1 MKLNVVYNLI
11 QMLLHHSRECLKLT
25 GNTSSVAVIDILKRH
40 FTERKIGD
48 KGVLSAF
55 GPAFT
60 TEMVIGEWG

>member
-1 MKLNVVYNLI
+1 
-11 QMLLHHSRECLKLT
+11 MLLHHSRECLKLT